1 MYYPQVAEDNN
12 TRNLIDTWLGYN
24 HNYRVNNGE
33 FYDMENLTSDN
44 FPLLT
49 PRKIRPLLAEGENI
63 RGLVYSDNNICYLE
77 GDTLHYS
84 MQEIDLAP
92 FMDEPGGAEEQ
103 MLIRFGA
110 YILLFPLGIYVNI
123 YDPADSGNMRT
134 RFDAEV
140 DTKITY
146 SICDLEGKDYEN
158 VVASDTAPE
167 DPADGMYW
175 LNTGENSG
183 LNIWYDAKGMWQP
196 VATCYIRIQVEGAD
210 LTQYFA
216 VDDTVTMNTTLPDIN
231 AGSQIQAMGTDYIV
245 VIGII
250 PDAVTKEIVTSSAWT
265 LRMERKLPALD
276 YVCAD
281 KNRVWGCHYGYS
293 EEGEMINEIYCSKLG
308 DFKNWYTYKGIS
320 TDSYAVSVGVPGEW
334 TGCISFQG
342 YPTFFKENA
351 IFRIYGS
358 YPAEYQ
364 VIQND
369 CRGVQQGSYKSLA
382 VVNEYLFYKSASD
395 VVVYDGSTPVSIS
408 EALGRDAMYY
418 DAVGGG
424 CLNKY
429 HLVMQTAIGRRYYF
443 VYDTQHGIWEKESAL
458 PIIQFSA
465 TENGQLYAVTS
476 DKLYGLGSTDN
487 IAFANDLIGEE
498 WVEWYAQTGEMGY
511 ETPDSKYVSKL
522 SIRAYIPFRS
532 EVQVQISYDD
542 RPFEDVGLLR
552 GDDNI
557 ASQKLDI
564 VPMRCDH
571 YRILFKGHG
580 DCRIYTMAIS
590 LENGSDEYGY

>member
-1 MYYPQVAEDNN
+1 MYYPQVADDNN
-12 TRNLIDTWLGYN
+12 TRSLIDTWLGYN
-24 HNYRVNNGE
+24 HNYKIGNGE
-33 FYDMENLTSDN
+33 FYDMENMTSDN
-44 FPLLT
+44 FPLLS
-49 PRKIRPLLAEGENI
+49 PRKIRPLLAEGDNI

-84 MQEIDLAP
+84 TREYDLAP
-92 FMDEPGGAEEQ
+92 YMDKVGRTDEQ
-103 MLIRFGA
+103 TLIRFGT
-110 YILLFPLGIYVNI
+110 YILIFPLGLYVNI
-123 YDPADSGNMRT
+123 YDSEDIGTMRT

-146 SICDLEGKDYEN
+146 SICDVNGDDYEN
-158 VVASDTAPE
+158 IEVSDTAPE
-167 DPADGMYW
+167 NPEEGMYW

-183 LNIWYDAKGMWQP
+183 LNIWYEAKGMWQP
-196 VATCYIRIQVEGAD
+196 VATTYIRIQVEGAN
-210 LTQYFA
+210 LTEYFA

-231 AGSQIQAMGTDYIV
+231 EGSQIQAMGTDYIV
-245 VIGII
+245 VIGVML
-250 PDAVTKEIVTSSAWT
+250 DAVHKEEVTSDSWT
-265 LRMERKLPALD
+265 LRIERKIPTLD

-293 EEGEMINEIYCSKLG
+293 DKGEMVNEIYCSKLG

-320 TDSYAVSVGVPGEW
+320 TDSYAVSVGVAGEW
-334 TGCISFQG
+334 TGCISYQG

-369 CRGVQQGSYKSLA
+369 CRGVQQGSHKSLT
-382 VVNEYLFYKSASD
+382 VVNEYLFYKSPSD
-395 VVVYDGSTPVSIS
+395 VVVYDGSNPVSIS
-408 EALGRDAMYY
+408 EVFGRDTMYY

-429 HLVMQTAIGRRYYF
+429 HLVMQTAIGKRYYF
-443 VYDTQHGIWEKESAL
+443 VYDTQHGIWEKESAI

-487 IAFANDLIGEE
+487 IAFANELIGEE
-498 WVEWYAQTGEMGY
+498 WVDWYAQTGEMGY
-511 ETPDSKYVSKL
+511 ETPDSKYVSRL
-522 SIRAYIPFRS
+522 SIRAYVPFRS
-532 EVQVQISYDD
+532 EIQVQIAYDD
-542 RPFEDVGLLR
+542 RPFEEVGIIR
-552 GDDNI
+552 GSESV

-564 VPMRCDH
+564 SPMRCDH
-571 YRILFKGHG
+571 YRIRFEGHG
-580 DCRIYTMAIS
+580 DCRIYSMAIT
-590 LENGSDEYGY
+590 LENGSEDYGY